1 MIHSRPPL
9 FVNITPVNPDG
20 VTVVDLGE
28 EMGQDLPVARPT
40 QAEYDHNST
49 VVRHGS
55 LPPPPNLPESPVE
68 GSIEETDEMNL
79 ELEFANTMQLLVQAR
94 ESAERISEKVE
105 TLQLTFEEHVR
116 IIHIYES
123 LPDLTGA
130 PKVLPKSSIE
140 SIKRQ
145 FIQGV
150 DQVNRQLSS
159 TSEERVRVP
168 NLERANSR

>member
-1 MIHSRPPL
+1 
-9 FVNITPVNPDG
+9 
-20 VTVVDLGE
+20 
-28 EMGQDLPVARPT
+28 
-40 QAEYDHNST
+40 
-49 VVRHGS
+49 
-55 LPPPPNLPESPVE
+55 
-68 GSIEETDEMNL
+68 MNL

-105 TLQLTFEEHVR
+105 TLQLTFEEH
-116 IIHIYES
+116 
-123 LPDLTGA
+123 
-130 PKVLPKSSIE
+130 VLPKSSIE

>member
-105 TLQLTFEEHVR
+105 TLQLTFEEHVL
-116 IIHIYES
+116 S
-123 LPDLTGA
+123 
-130 PKVLPKSSIE
+130 KSSIE